1 MINIDNILINSY
13 ERCASDVHL
22 MVGFKPI
29 FRIDGELI
37 PIEEFPV
44 INQEESG
51 ELLNKILT
59 KEELARFNAEK
70 ELDFSYKIK
79 DICRFRV
86 NLYLEKKNLCF
97 VARIIENK
105 IPTLKELFAP
115 DVFYDLVKRPSGL
128 ILVTG
133 AAGVGKS
140 TLIAAMLNEINNEQN
155 KNIITI
161 EDPIEFIHE
170 SKNSFITQR
179 QIGEDTLSFA
189 NALKHVL
196 REDPNVIVIGEMR
209 DKETIASAIT
219 LAETGHLV
227 FSTLHTISSSQTI
240 NRIVDVFPS
249 DQQQQIRT
257 QLSMSLVSIISQKL
271 VTKKYGG
278 RIAVRE
284 VLVNTKPIANLIR
297 ENKIPQMENI
307 IQISAKD
314 GMFTTE
320 QDEIRLTEAGII

>member
-1 MINIDNILINSY
+1 MINIDGILTSAY

-22 MVGFKPI
+22 MIGFKPV

-37 PIEEFPV
+37 TIEEFPIV
-44 INQEESG
+44 NQEESS
-51 ELLNKILT
+51 ELLNKILS
-59 KEELARFNAEK
+59 KEELARFNNEK

-86 NLYLEKKNLCF
+86 NLYFEKKNLAF
-97 VARIIENK
+97 VARIIDNK

-115 DVFYDLVKRPSGL
+115 DVFYDLVKRTGGL

-140 TLIAAMLNEINNEQN
+140 TLIAAMINEINNEQN

-170 SKNSFITQR
+170 SKNSFISQR
-179 QIGEDTLSFA
+179 QVGDDTLTFA

-209 DKETIASAIT
+209 DRETIASAIT

-257 QLSMSLVSIISQKL
+257 QLSMSLIAVISQKL
-271 VTKKYGG
+271 VPKKYGG

-284 VLVNTKPIANLIR
+284 VLVNTSPIANLIR
-297 ENKIPQMENI
+297 ENKISQIENI
-307 IQISAKD
+307 IQINSKD
-314 GMFTTE
+314 GMFVME
-320 QDEIRLTEAGII
+320 QDEKKLIDAGMI